1 MKGFHLQVLPRKIQN
16 WYLQEL
22 SPFIKE
28 SGQFSR
34 FAKRCP
40 ISFDSKVSLF
50 LRKDTL
56 KQTDRKL
63 AYLFPYISINH
74 IYLLQ
79 DFHLSWQTAYKS
91 KISIHEHFGG
101 YKIYRKVENRLISE
115 KKTFFLVLTYHPHKL
130 STYFF
135 VRKLPHFLYNDY
147 GKEIPFSKSDKR
159 ISKNTV
165 KFQELKTGPT

>member
-1 MKGFHLQVLPRKIQN
+1 MTGFHLQVLPRKIQN

-63 AYLFPYISINH
+63 AYFFPYISINH

-91 KISIHEHFGG
+91 KSQFTNILEGIKYTEKS
-101 YKIYRKVENRLISE
+101 KIDSYRR

-135 VRKLPHFLYNDY
+135 VRKLPHFLYSS
-147 GKEIPFSKSDKR
+147 KEISFSKSDKT

-165 KFQELKTGPT
+165 